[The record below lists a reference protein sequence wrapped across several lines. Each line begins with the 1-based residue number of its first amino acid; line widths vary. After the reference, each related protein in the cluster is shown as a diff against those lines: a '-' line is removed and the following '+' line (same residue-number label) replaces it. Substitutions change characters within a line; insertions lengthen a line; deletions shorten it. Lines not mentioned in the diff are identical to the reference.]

1 VSYERFSTGSS
12 VNVVLLSEATGFPG
26 KGTQLGVLK
35 KTPESSEEDTIIDAP
50 QPVLVSEVIE
60 VVNIASENV
69 TMKLPVTGKHLSVNG
84 EVNTVDPRVNC
95 KDSTDGAI
103 VSTK

>member
-60 VVNIASENV
+60 VVNIGKLNV
-69 TMKLPVTGKHLSVNG
+69 TMMFSVIGIHTLLAAGETAETAAAPVSIT
-84 EVNTVDPRVNC
+84 
-95 KDSTDGAI
+95 
-103 VSTK
+103 